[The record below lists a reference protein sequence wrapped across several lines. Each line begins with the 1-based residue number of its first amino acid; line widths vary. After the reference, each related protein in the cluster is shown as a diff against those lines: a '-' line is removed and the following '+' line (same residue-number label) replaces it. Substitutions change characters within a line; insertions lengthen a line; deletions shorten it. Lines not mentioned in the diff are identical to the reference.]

1 MLKVGDSGLLRT
13 KARGEFGLGK
23 ARRDPRFA

>member
-13 KARGEFGLGK
+13 KASGEIGLGK